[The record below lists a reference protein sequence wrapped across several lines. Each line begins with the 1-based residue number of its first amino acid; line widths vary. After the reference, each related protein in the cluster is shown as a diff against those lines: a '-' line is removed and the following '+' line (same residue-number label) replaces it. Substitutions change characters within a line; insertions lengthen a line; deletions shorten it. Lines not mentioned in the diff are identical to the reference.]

1 MLGEFSFHHIGI
13 ATNSILET
21 SKYFLEAG
29 YSIGDVIFD
38 PTQNVKVCFMSKFDT
53 PLIELVEP
61 VDTNSPIK
69 NILQKNGVSPY
80 HICYELD
87 NINDGILKLKLK
99 KFVPLSKPV
108 PARALNDRLICFLYN
123 RDVGLIELL
132 QKEK

>member
-1 MLGEFSFHHIGI
+1 M
-13 ATNSILET
+13 
-21 SKYFLEAG
+21 
-29 YSIGDVIFD
+29 
-38 PTQNVKVCFMSKFDT
+38 
-53 PLIELVEP
+53 
-61 VDTNSPIK
+61 
-69 NILQKNGVSPY
+69 SPY